1 MSKVKFFIFCVSVVI
16 NCCIFLY
23 AQEVVTVSLSKD
35 KAYVGDVF
43 EFVVK
48 VELPKNAQIS
58 VVQNFRLDDFEILK
72 TDIKHLPSD
81 NNSYELKFEISAYKT
96 GNLTIKPLTIFYI
109 NPDGTNNLFFTPE
122 KSIEIQSLIADPKSA
137 DIKDIKSLKKLKI
150 KGSFIVLIVVVFFFI
165 VMLAIYIG
173 KDVRKERKKS
183 KIIVLDGRA
192 SSLNNLNDLYQNR
205 TNLTTRDFYYKMSEI
220 LRTYISKQYKFDA
233 MEMTTSE
240 FFEKTKEFLPA
251 EVNVNE
257 FKNYLKVFNLARYAN
272 FTPGEKE
279 IEDNYAFT
287 KKLLELI

>member
-1 MSKVKFFIFCVSVVI
+1 M
-16 NCCIFLY
+16 FLY
-23 AQEVVTVSLSKD
+23 AQEIVTVSLNKD
-35 KAYVGDVF
+35 KAYVGDVVK
-43 EFVVK
+43 FVVK
-48 VELPKNAQIS
+48 AELPKNAQIS
-58 VVQNFRLDDFEILK
+58 VVQNFKLDDFEILK
-72 TDIKHLPSD
+72 TDIKRLPSD
-81 NNSYELKFEISAYKT
+81 NNNYELKFEISAYKT
-96 GNLTIKPLTIFYI
+96 GHLTIKPLTVFYI

-122 KSIEIQSLIADPKSA
+122 KSIEIQSLIADHKSA

-150 KGSFIVLIVVVFFFI
+150 KDSFIVLIVVVLFVI

-173 KDVRKERKKS
+173 KDIRKEKEKA
-183 KIIVLDGRA
+183 KIIVLDERT

-220 LRTYISKQYKFDA
+220 LRAYISKQYKFDA

-251 EVNVNE
+251 EINVNE

-272 FTPGEKE
+272 FTPNEKE
-279 IEDNYAFT
+279 IEDNYVFT

>member
-1 MSKVKFFIFCVSVVI
+1 
-16 NCCIFLY
+16 
-23 AQEVVTVSLSKD
+23 
-35 KAYVGDVF
+35 
-43 EFVVK
+43 
-48 VELPKNAQIS
+48 
-58 VVQNFRLDDFEILK
+58 
-72 TDIKHLPSD
+72 
-81 NNSYELKFEISAYKT
+81 
-96 GNLTIKPLTIFYI
+96 
-109 NPDGTNNLFFTPE
+109 
-122 KSIEIQSLIADPKSA
+122 
-137 DIKDIKSLKKLKI
+137 
-150 KGSFIVLIVVVFFFI
+150 
-165 VMLAIYIG
+165 MLAIYIG

-257 FKNYLKVFNLARYAN
+257 FKNYLKVFNLARYAD

>member
-1 MSKVKFFIFCVSVVI
+1 M
-16 NCCIFLY
+16 FLY
-23 AQEVVTVSLSKD
+23 AQEIVTVSLNKD
-35 KAYVGDVF
+35 KAYVGDVIK
-43 EFVVK
+43 FVVK
-48 VELPKNAQIS
+48 AELPKNAQIS
-58 VVQNFRLDDFEILK
+58 VVQNFKLDDFEILK
-72 TDIKHLPSD
+72 TDIKRLPSD
-81 NNSYELKFEISAYKT
+81 NNNYELKFEISAYKT
-96 GNLTIKPLTIFYI
+96 GHLTIKPLTVFYI

-122 KSIEIQSLIADPKSA
+122 KSIEIQSLIADHKSA

-150 KGSFIVLIVVVFFFI
+150 KDSFIVLIVVVLFVI

-173 KDVRKERKKS
+173 KDIRKEKEKA
-183 KIIVLDGRA
+183 KIIVLDERT

-220 LRTYISKQYKFDA
+220 LRAYISKQYKFDA

-251 EVNVNE
+251 EINVNE

-272 FTPGEKE
+272 FTPNEKE
-279 IEDNYAFT
+279 IEDNYVFT

>member
-1 MSKVKFFIFCVSVVI
+1 M
-16 NCCIFLY
+16 FLY
-23 AQEVVTVSLSKD
+23 AQEIVTVSLNKD
-35 KAYVGDVF
+35 KAYVGDVV
-43 EFVVK
+43 EFVV
-48 VELPKNAQIS
+48 EAQLPKNAQIS
-58 VVQNFRLDDFEILK
+58 AVQNFRLDDFEILK
-72 TDIKHLPSD
+72 TNINRLPYD
-81 NNSYELKFEISAYKT
+81 NNIYELKFEISAYKT
-96 GNLTIKPLTIFYI
+96 GHLTIKPLTVFYI

-165 VMLAIYIG
+165 VILAIYIG
-173 KDVRKERKKS
+173 KDIKEERKKA
-183 KIIVLDGRA
+183 KIIVLDVRT

-251 EVNVNE
+251 QVNVNE
-257 FKNYLKVFNLARYAN
+257 FKNYLKIFNLARYADFMPN
-272 FTPGEKE
+272 EKE